1 MLLLTQKLKC
11 KSLFTDRKAVI
22 SQGMLKC
29 VGSSIFLKSKWGIGY
44 RLRYHSFFI
53 DFILYYILGLLLIYL
68 VFAIMCFAHFFM
80 ALTLT

>member
-1 MLLLTQKLKC
+1 MLLQTLKLKR
-11 KSLFTDRKAVI
+11 KSLFADRKAVI

-53 DFILYYILGLLLIYL
+53 ALFLIIFLSYCYC
-68 VFAIMCFAHFFM
+68 V
-80 ALTLT
+80 